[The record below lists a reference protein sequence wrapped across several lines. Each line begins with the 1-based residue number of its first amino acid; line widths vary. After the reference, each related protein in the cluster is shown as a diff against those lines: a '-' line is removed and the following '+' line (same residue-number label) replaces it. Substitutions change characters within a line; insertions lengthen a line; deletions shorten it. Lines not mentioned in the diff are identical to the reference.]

1 MLTDTMF
8 NVVNHLFM
16 KIIKISPGLFILILL
31 MFFSCNSKNKEKQTS
46 DKVVPDSVTVT
57 VFARQ
62 IQSSVNDCD
71 PDFYNNAF
79 DKAYI
84 KNLISQNSIVYSSMD
99 IDFGKKFFENNFK
112 IGDFSVSVV
121 EKGGDFR
128 FVRYYKKEGQH
139 HVVFRTY
146 QDYGM
151 TIDDFVVDTVKGQ
164 LKIKDG
170 FIYNLSTS
178 FSNNVCY
185 NVLFEVMNKTNPE
198 SATKNILDANTLLK
212 NGKSKEAKLLLLK
225 NKELLKEYPYYRQLY
240 IQSIYE
246 SDKPHFVANLEQL
259 RTDGFDE
266 RSVMLHKLLFYSNSG
281 MVAETEKT
289 INQLIEE
296 TGDDPIYLIFFGKA
310 NFYAGNYS
318 DALFCYN
325 EAEKGMP
332 LIWDLWYGK
341 LECYAKSGDKPNFD
355 KTLKLAE
362 SVYKMKTDEIN
373 QFVKTDFP
381 EMIK

>member
-1 MLTDTMF
+1 MR
-8 NVVNHLFM
+8 
-16 KIIKISPGLFILILL
+16 KINRYPGLLILFSL
-31 MFFSCNSKNKEKQTS
+31 MFFSCNTKDKEKQVS
-46 DKVVPDSVTVT
+46 DKIVPDSMTVT
-57 VFARQ
+57 LFARQ

-84 KNLISQNSIVYSSMD
+84 KSLISQNSIVYSSMD
-99 IDFGKKFFENNFK
+99 TDFGKEFFEKNFK
-112 IGDFSVSVV
+112 TGNLSVSAV
-121 EKGGDFR
+121 ENGGDFR
-128 FVRYYKKEGQH
+128 FVRYYKKDGKH
-139 HVVFRTY
+139 HVIFRTY
-146 QDYGM
+146 QDFGM
-151 TIDDFVVDTVKGQ
+151 KIDDFVVDTIKGE

-170 FIYNLSTS
+170 FIYNLATS

-185 NVLFEVMNKTNPE
+185 NVLLEVMNKTNPDG
-198 SATKNILDANTLLK
+198 ATKNMLDANTLLQ
-212 NGKSKEAKLLLLK
+212 NGKSKEAKLLLMK
-225 NKELLKEYPYYRQLY
+225 NRELLKEYPYYWQLY
-240 IQSIYE
+240 IQSIYKSE
-246 SDKPHFVANLEQL
+246 KSRFVSTLEQL

-266 RSVMLHKLLFYSNSG
+266 RFIMLHKLLFYSNSG
-281 MVAETEKT
+281 MVAETEQVA
-289 INQLIEE
+289 NELIVE
-296 TGDDPIYLIFFGKA
+296 TGDDPIYLLFFGKA
-310 NFYAGNYS
+310 NFYAGNYQ

-362 SVYKMKTDEIN
+362 SLYKMKTDEIN
-373 QFVKTDFP
+373 QFASAHFP